1 MTELEGERRDRCVQ
15 KTPAGFEKAQE
26 IQPNSPREHGCPEK
40 QQQEQLMTT
49 AKLAGLL
56 RARVSPHASPLLLSL
71 PKKSFITS
79 LKFQVWKPRLTSS
92 EQGLPVHSDLEEEA
106 TGPDN
111 QRVAEDK
118 ERGADSAAGPRRGGL
133 CTRRTPGT
141 DPHWN
146 PKRVCNTVITVT
158 ARMTM
163 ARRWKTLCPRL
174 PRALVPFRF
183 NAGLPSLWMLLDQ
196 D

>member
-15 KTPAGFEKAQE
+15 KTPAGFAKAQE

-56 RARVSPHASPLLLSL
+56 RARVSPHASPLFLSL

-92 EQGLPVHSDLEEEA
+92 EQGLPVHTVTWRKKQQGLTTSGRTRREALTLRLARAEEA
-106 TGPDN
+106 S
-111 QRVAEDK
+111 A
-118 ERGADSAAGPRRGGL
+118 RGGPR
-133 CTRRTPGT
+133 
-141 DPHWN
+141 
-146 PKRVCNTVITVT
+146 
-158 ARMTM
+158 AQ
-163 ARRWKTLCPRL
+163 TLTGIRSECATL
-174 PRALVPFRF
+174 L
-183 NAGLPSLWMLLDQ
+183 SLSQ
-196 D
+196 RE